1 MGDNLELWYILPFM
15 IVCITEK
22 VSKSLMALRNIETNL
37 IKATMTPLNIVGLS
51 KFGVSKCIKDKFTI
65 LTKKCCV
72 KKYKSRKNNI

>member
-1 MGDNLELWYILPFM
+1 
-15 IVCITEK
+15 
-22 VSKSLMALRNIETNL
+22 MALRNIETNL

-72 KKYKSRKNNI
+72 KKYKSRKNISRCLNFLPYKMLGRCTFFYLGNDK